1 MGSWVK
7 RPDSWHFGIPNFTGL
22 YTYFYELTEE
32 GGPLTHRKH
41 LLWARATAEA
51 KKDIDKLQVHE
62 NIKQANNFL
71 ALVAE
76 SERAKEIN
84 MITTF
89 CKQTGKK
96 FPLLA
101 PYLEN
106 PILIDTNL
114 DDFYTSLTTA
124 INEVRK
130 STQDYHTE
138 LLRIKQ
144 NMEDASRTLASYK
157 EDDYRYRLNNDIN
170 SFLNRITG
178 NFQVSVDSTSTFS
191 QKVQSLTLRILEK
204 MNIGKQIQSAEDFAA
219 IAAATLIDVER
230 QIQKELDSDRDSYID
245 RRKLDAKITD
255 ILDKVE
261 QHYTNIASKAEIA
274 ESPVEKAL
282 SNINGAEF
290 IRIVK
295 NAKDILNI
303 ETSTKSSSE
312 IDKLNNRIRKRDER
326 AKQKN
331 KNIHEIRQQ
340 VKSLTNSKNLN
351 LVTFQIEGSAQSQH
365 GNIYELIETIF
376 QEGFKVS
383 GNMATDI
390 ITYTIGWDVKQD
402 NTALASLSEEI
413 GKIYTD
419 AYTQLQSIPK
429 GEIRDTREIL
439 NNMNKEIDKLIRAT
453 EKNMQD
459 LKELD
464 LDNMFIFH
472 ESLKLSSSA
481 ETGRNKQN
489 GGFSGRNMSI
499 MSYIDS
505 LYTMSD
511 SMTMPLDRTALGFL
525 SLNLVPGA
533 VAESM
538 KEPLEQY
545 LSLYAGMVMFDDLAN
560 MAKEAASMIN
570 AFSPSGKIMQI
581 HLYNLNGIYV
591 PASMILSYISDA
603 VDTTYS
609 QIVSDAAAK
618 VTITASANQ
627 TYAQYLTI
635 RNSGN
640 PFNLTPDTWQSVAAD
655 SASNTKIS
663 ITFLASFKA
672 FIEKLSSS
680 IGA

>member
-22 YTYFYELTEE
+22 YTYFHELTEE
-32 GGPLTHRKH
+32 GGPLEHRKH
-41 LLWARATAEA
+41 LLWAHATAEA
-51 KKDIDKLQVHE
+51 KKDIDKLQAHQ
-62 NIKQANNFL
+62 NIKRANDFL

-76 SERAKEIN
+76 SERTKEIN

-106 PILIDTNL
+106 PALIDANL

-124 INEVRK
+124 INEARK

-178 NFQVSVDSTSTFS
+178 NFQVSVDSTPAFS

-204 MNIGKQIQSAEDFAA
+204 MDIGKQVQSAEDFAA

-230 QIQKELDSDRDSYID
+230 QVQKELDSERDSYIN
-245 RRKLDAKITD
+245 RKKLDAKITD

-261 QHYTNIASKAEIA
+261 RHYTRIASKAEIA

-282 SNINGAEF
+282 SNINSAEF
-290 IRIVK
+290 TRIIN

-303 ETSTKSSSE
+303 ETSTKSSNE
-312 IDKLNNRIRKRDER
+312 IDKLNNKIRKRDER

-331 KNIHEIRQQ
+331 KSIYEIRQQ

-365 GNIYELIETIF
+365 GNVYELIESIF

-390 ITYTIGWDVKQD
+390 ITYTIGWNIKQD
-402 NTALASLSEEI
+402 NAALATLSEEI

-419 AYTQLQSIPK
+419 AYAQLQSIPK
-429 GEIRDTREIL
+429 DEIRDTREIL

-453 EKNMQD
+453 EKNMQN

-464 LDNMFIFH
+464 LDNMFVFH

-481 ETGRNKQN
+481 ETGRNKLN
-489 GGFSGRNMSI
+489 GGFSGRKMSI

-525 SLNLVPGA
+525 SLNLTPGA

-560 MAKEAASMIN
+560 MAEEAVSMIN

-609 QIVSDAAAK
+609 QIVSDAAAE
-618 VTITASANQ
+618 VTITTLANK
-627 TYAQYLTI
+627 TYAQYLTT
-635 RNSGN
+635 RNSGK
-640 PFNLTPDTWQSVAAD
+640 PFNLTSDTWKSVAAD